1 MAQGYDP
8 AKAAEVNRL
17 IAQGQTPRDALAQAG
32 ITQEE
37 FGNYNYDTETSVL
50 GPQNGPPSNEQSVSP
65 ASDPSQFPAYDDDG
79 NLQPGFAIN
88 NETGESYY
96 RGYPSQDVT
105 NQAVNPASDPSQF
118 PAYDDDGN
126 LQPGFAINDETG
138 ETYYRGQG
146 PLTQQTSGFDPNFNE
161 FGGLDEAI
169 AAQQNAT
176 PINNPY
182 YGLTPTQLQ
191 DLGGADPTDPYI
203 RARLGIPQL
212 PGSTLFAT
220 GGFGTIK
227 TGVPLIDTALGI
239 VGGIAGGIGS
249 VFSNFASAIGGLFGP
264 KPTASAAAATTGAGF
279 AALAVPVVTPPK
291 TDTPLPTTADPSQ
304 FPAYDDD
311 GNLQPGFAI
320 NDETGES
327 YYRGFPSQDAQNTP
341 VNPASDPSQFPAYD
355 DDGNL
360 QPGFAINEENGGT
373 YYRGFERNTDQ
384 PLSVTAD
391 PSQFPAYD
399 DDGNLQPGFA
409 INDETGDTYYQGF
422 ERTTDRPLSP
432 TADPSQFPAYDDDGN
447 LQPGFAINNE
457 TGETYYQGYERSY
470 DVPFNP
476 EEDPY
481 EQSRYEAEL
490 AYNAQEPYEFGAANI
505 NDPYYGLSPDQLQA
519 LGGADPTDPYIR
531 ARLGIPQLPGET
543 LLATP
548 GFGTIKTGIPL
559 IDNALSFLGGL
570 FGSPTPPPTPA
581 APPVAPTTDPSQ
593 FPAYDDDGNLQPGF
607 AINEE
612 TGEPYYQG
620 FEKTTDQ
627 PVNPASDPSQ
637 FPAYDDDGN
646 LQPGFAINE
655 ETGESYYRGFE
666 RNTDQPV
673 NPASDPSQF
682 PAYDD
687 DGNLQPGFAIND
699 ETGETYYQ
707 GVGPATG
714 TDSTTLNA
722 EQADAFYNGTGT
734 PTAAQQAE
742 TNAQTAAD
750 AAALYPGTD
759 NTNLK
764 NINEAS
770 TAIAQNEAGIANA
783 QSIIDQNNAE
793 LADPDISDERRAELE
808 ANNAAQENYIRLA
821 ESNTAENE
829 LVIESNADAFAAGGG
844 NPDSGQSP
852 DEVAALEDPGL
863 QENVFDPGET
873 INANGESVFD
883 PENVEPNSDP
893 FEQARFEAE
902 LAAEVPVEDIV
913 LTPDEQAA
921 ADEPFEARRLELEQ
935 EANREQLALEATD
948 VEPGVFNG
956 QTDEF
961 GGVDEAVAI
970 QQADIDTRNDPAL
983 SEEEIQAELDRAVES
998 DAAEDVDT
1006 NEDNG
1011 LQVPPGAEDEE
1022 VENEEPFALN
1032 PDDDEGLPKEGG
1044 GDLAN
1049 ERDDAAAVDA
1059 ASQNATVAKAKEQA
1073 TLQARYKQPG
1083 ITDWRVRLV
1092 LAENSDYLY
1101 NSDDADILK
1110 PLAGSN
1116 GVIFPYTPN
1125 ITTSY
1130 TANYE
1135 QYNLIHSN
1143 YRGLF
1148 YKNSNVGD
1156 VQIRGTFTAQDTQE
1170 AQYLLSVI
1178 HFFRSVTKMFYGKD
1192 AQRGTPPPLVYL
1204 VGYGDWQFSGHPC
1217 VVGSFNYNLPNEV
1230 DYIRASSPN
1239 NYGTNLFNR
1248 RTPVAANPGGVNY
1261 SGAIRLANA
1270 LLPQGALPQVPSPGP
1285 LPQSVSNTNR
1295 ASYVPTKMEI
1305 DITLIPVQTRE
1316 QVSKQFSL
1324 KAFANGNLLKGGY
1337 W

>member
-1 MAQGYDP
+1 M
-8 AKAAEVNRL
+8 
-17 IAQGQTPRDALAQAG
+17 
-32 ITQEE
+32 
-37 FGNYNYDTETSVL
+37 
-50 GPQNGPPSNEQSVSP
+50 
-65 ASDPSQFPAYDDDG
+65 
-79 NLQPGFAIN
+79 
-88 NETGESYY
+88 
-96 RGYPSQDVT
+96 
-105 NQAVNPASDPSQF
+105 
-118 PAYDDDGN
+118 
-126 LQPGFAINDETG
+126 
-138 ETYYRGQG
+138 
-146 PLTQQTSGFDPNFNE
+146 
-161 FGGLDEAI
+161 
-169 AAQQNAT
+169 
-176 PINNPY
+176 
-182 YGLTPTQLQ
+182 
-191 DLGGADPTDPYI
+191 
-203 RARLGIPQL
+203 
-212 PGSTLFAT
+212 
-220 GGFGTIK
+220 
-227 TGVPLIDTALGI
+227 
-239 VGGIAGGIGS
+239 
-249 VFSNFASAIGGLFGP
+249 
-264 KPTASAAAATTGAGF
+264 
-279 AALAVPVVTPPK
+279 
-291 TDTPLPTTADPSQ
+291 
-304 FPAYDDD
+304 
-311 GNLQPGFAI
+311 
-320 NDETGES
+320 
-327 YYRGFPSQDAQNTP
+327 
-341 VNPASDPSQFPAYD
+341 
-355 DDGNL
+355 
-360 QPGFAINEENGGT
+360 
-373 YYRGFERNTDQ
+373 
-384 PLSVTAD
+384 
-391 PSQFPAYD
+391 
-399 DDGNLQPGFA
+399 
-409 INDETGDTYYQGF
+409 
-422 ERTTDRPLSP
+422 
-432 TADPSQFPAYDDDGN
+432 
-447 LQPGFAINNE
+447 
-457 TGETYYQGYERSY
+457 
-470 DVPFNP
+470 PFNP

-844 NPDSGQSP
+844 NPDSGTGAEP
-852 DEVAALEDPGL
+852 VAPEEDPEL
-863 QENVFDPGET
+863 PQEQE
-873 INANGESVFD
+873 
-883 PENVEPNSDP
+883 PEPVE
-893 FEQARFEAE
+893 
-902 LAAEVPVEDIV
+902 AEVPEEVNVEEDPE
-913 LTPDEQAA
+913 LPQPEEDEFAA
-921 ADEPFEARRLELEQ
+921 AEEAVDVDPEEDPFEARRLELEQ